1 MKLSMFSVATRAIL
15 LAVMPLFLAGCPLV
29 PPETKNRHLTL
40 KEPVT
45 KNHYHVYIPSYYSDE
60 SDWPLV
66 VTLHGTNPWDGQ
78 TRQILEWRDTAEKY
92 GLIVVAPKLSS
103 TQGAVPVV
111 PSVSYA
117 SPKRLAKDEK
127 AILAVMQD
135 VRSKWRI
142 ARRPADPNG
151 VAGKDLVLLTGFSSG
166 GFPLFYTGLRHPE
179 MFDML
184 IARDVN
190 CTNELLESIPLTD
203 EAKNLPILIFWGQDD
218 LKAIRDQ
225 SWATFRYLREHE
237 AYGTERRIIK
247 GGHLR
252 RYDVAWD
259 EWSKRLPEEYGGRRD
274 Q

>member
-1 MKLSMFSVATRAIL
+1 MKPHVFPAATRAFL

-29 PPETKNRHLTL
+29 PPETKNPHLTL

-45 KNHYHVYIPSYYSDE
+45 KNRYHVYIPSYYSDD
-60 SDWPLV
+60 SDWPMV

-103 TQGAVPVV
+103 TQGSVPVV

-117 SPKRLAKDEK
+117 SPKKLAKDEK
-127 AILAVMQD
+127 AILAVIAD
-135 VRSKWRI
+135 VRRKWRI
-142 ARRPADPNG
+142 ARRPAGPNG
-151 VAGKDLVLLTGFSSG
+151 EPGKELMLLTGFSSG
-166 GFPLFYTGLRHPE
+166 GFPLFYVGLRHPE

-190 CTNELLESIPLTD
+190 CTNELLEGIELTD
-203 EAKNLPILIFWGQDD
+203 EAKRLPILIFWGKDE
-218 LKAIRDQ
+218 LKAIREQ

-237 AYGTERRIIK
+237 AYGTERRSTK
-247 GGHLR
+247 GSHLR
-252 RYDVAWD
+252 RPDIAWE
-259 EWSKRLPEEYGGRRD
+259 EWSKRLPEEYR

>member
-1 MKLSMFSVATRAIL
+1 MTRALL

-29 PPETKNRHLTL
+29 PPETKNPHLTL

-45 KNHYHVYIPSYYSDE
+45 KNHYHVYIPSYYSED

-78 TRQILEWRDTAEKY
+78 TRQILEWRDTAEKF

-103 TQGAVPVV
+103 TQGLVPVV
-111 PSVSYA
+111 PSVSHA

-142 ARRPADPNG
+142 ARRPPDPNG
-151 VAGKDLVLLTGFSSG
+151 VAGKELVLLTGFSSG

-190 CTNELLESIPLTD
+190 CTNELLEGIGLTD
-203 EAKNLPILIFWGQDD
+203 EAKRLPILIFWGQDD

-259 EWSKRLPEEYGGRRD
+259 EWSKRLPEEYRR
-274 Q
+274 